1 MFNSLSERLDK
12 IFRNLK
18 GVGYLTEQN
27 IKDAL
32 REIRLALLEAD
43 VNFKIVKNFI
53 IEVEKRALG
62 QEVLKSLTPG
72 QQVIKIVHEQLIV
85 LMDTGGFDLKVYDN
99 KLTKIMLVGLQG
111 SGKTTACA
119 KLAAFYRKKKIKPM
133 LVACDI
139 YRPAAIHQLQVLG
152 KQLDIPVVAPDSN
165 VPAQSGSSSAEGTW
179 GGSGIQ
185 PVLKQ
190 NTDTVLQ
197 IAEKALK
204 EAQKDFTNL
213 LIFDTAGRL
222 HIDTDMMNEVE
233 LLKAFIKPDYIF
245 FVADAM
251 TGQEAVNVAREFYT
265 KLAFDAVILTKL
277 DGDARG
283 GAALSIKAAT
293 DRPVAFVGIGEK
305 TSDLEIFYPDRMAS
319 RILGMGDVLSL
330 IEKAEEAF
338 DEQEAEKLAKKM
350 QKNQFTLND
359 FLAQLQSIKK
369 MGPLDSILKMI
380 PGLAP
385 KLPKDFELD
394 GNALKH
400 VEAII
405 QSMTNKERERPEI
418 LNGSRRLRISK
429 GCGRS
434 VTEINRLLR
443 QFEDMKKMMK
453 KMSSG
458 KMPKGMKGMSGGLP
472 PGMNNL
478 PF

>member
-1 MFNSLSERLDK
+1 MRTPSGVSEVFNSLSERLDK

-27 IKDAL
+27 VKDTM

-53 IEVEKRALG
+53 IEVEKRSLG
-62 QEVLKSLTPG
+62 QEVMKSLTPG
-72 QQVIKIVHEQLIV
+72 QQVIKIVHEQLIA
-85 LMDTGGFDLKVYDN
+85 LMDTGGFELKTYDN
-99 KLTKIMLVGLQG
+99 KLTKVMLVGLQG

-119 KLAAFYRKKKIKPM
+119 KLASFYRKKKIRTM
-133 LVACDI
+133 LVACDV

-152 KQLDIPVVAPDSN
+152 KQLDIPVVATEDKD
-165 VPAQSGSSSAEGTW
+165 VIKIAQEA
-179 GGSGIQ
+179 
-185 PVLKQ
+185 LKQ
-190 NTDTVLQ
+190 AD
-197 IAEKALK
+197 
-204 EAQKDFTNL
+204 KDFTNL

-222 HIDTDMMNEVE
+222 HIDAEMMNEVE
-233 LLKAFIKPDYIF
+233 RLKAFVKPDYIF

-251 TGQEAVNVAREFYT
+251 TGQEAVNVAQEFYN

-293 DRPVAFVGIGEK
+293 DRPIAFVGVGEK
-305 TSDLEIFYPDRMAS
+305 VSDLEVFYPDRMAS

-330 IEKAEEAF
+330 IERAEEAF
-338 DEQEAEKLAKKM
+338 DEKEAEKLAKKM

-369 MGPLDSILKMI
+369 MGPLESILKMI

-385 KLPKDFELD
+385 KLPDDFNID
-394 GNALKH
+394 GKALKH

-405 QSMTNKERERPEI
+405 QSMTYKEREKPEI

-458 KMPKGMKGMSGGLP
+458 QMPKGMKGMP
-472 PGMNNL
+472 NL

>member
-12 IFRNLK
+12 IFKGLK
-18 GVGYLTEQN
+18 GKGFLTEQN
-27 IKDAL
+27 IKDSL

-53 IEVEKRALG
+53 LEIEKRAMG
-62 QEVLKSLTPG
+62 QEVQKSLTPG
-72 QQVIKIVHEQLIV
+72 QQVIKIVHEQLIA
-85 LMDTGGFDLKVYDN
+85 LMDTGGFEMKVYDN

-119 KLAAFYRKKKIKPM
+119 KLGAFYRKKKIKPM
-133 LVACDI
+133 LVACDV

-152 KQLDIPVVAPDSN
+152 KQLDIPVVATQDKDILKI
-165 VPAQSGSSSAEGTW
+165 AQ
-179 GGSGIQ
+179 
-185 PVLKQ
+185 V
-190 NTDTVLQ
+190 
-197 IAEKALK
+197 ALK
-204 EAQKDFTNL
+204 EAEKDFTNL

-222 HIDTDMMNEVE
+222 HIDTEMMDEVAK
-233 LLKAFIKPDYIF
+233 LKAFIKPDYIF

-251 TGQEAVNVAREFYT
+251 TGQEAVNVAQEFHN
-265 KLAFDAVILTKL
+265 KLDFDAVILTKL
-277 DGDARG
+277 DGDSRG

-293 DRPVAFVGIGEK
+293 DKPVAFVGVGEK
-305 TSDLEIFYPDRMAS
+305 TSDLEMFYADRMAS

-330 IEKAEEAF
+330 IERAEEAF
-338 DEQEAEKLAKKM
+338 DEKEAEQLAKKM

-369 MGPLDSILKMI
+369 MGPLEGILKMI

-385 KLPKDFELD
+385 RLPADLKIDE
-394 GNALKH
+394 NALKH

-405 QSMTNKERERPEI
+405 QSMTHKEREKPDI
-418 LNGSRRLRISK
+418 LNGSRRLRISR

-458 KMPKGMKGMSGGLP
+458 KMPKGMEGMKGLP
-472 PGMNNL
+472 
-478 PF
+478 F

>member
-12 IFRNLK
+12 IFKNIRGK
-18 GVGYLTEQN
+18 GFLTEQN
-27 IKDAL
+27 IKDTM

-43 VNFKIVKNFI
+43 VNFRIVKNFI
-53 IEVEKRALG
+53 IEVEKRCLG
-62 QEVLKSLTPG
+62 VEVQKSLTPG
-72 QQVIKIVHEQLIV
+72 QQLVKIVHEQLIS
-85 LMDTGGFDLKVYDN
+85 LMDTGGFELKVYDN
-99 KLTKIMLVGLQG
+99 KLTTIMLVGLQG

-119 KLAAFYRKKKIKPM
+119 KLGSFYRKKKIKPM
-133 LVACDI
+133 LVACDV

-152 KQLDIPVVAPDSN
+152 KQLDIPVVATEDKD
-165 VPAQSGSSSAEGTW
+165 V
-179 GGSGIQ
+179 I
-185 PVLKQ
+185 K
-190 NTDTVLQ
+190 
-197 IAEKALK
+197 IAATALK
-204 EAQKDFTNL
+204 EAEKDFTNL

-222 HIDTDMMNEVE
+222 HIDEVMMDEVAK
-233 LLKAFIKPDYIF
+233 LKAFIKPDYIF

-251 TGQEAVNVAREFYT
+251 TGQAAVTVAQEFYN

-283 GAALSIKAAT
+283 GAALSIKAVT
-293 DRPVAFVGIGEK
+293 DRPIAFVGLGEK
-305 TSDLEIFYPDRMAS
+305 TSDLEVFYPDRMAS

-338 DEQEAEKLAKKM
+338 DEKEAEKLTRKM
-350 QKNQFTLND
+350 MKNQFTLND
-359 FLAQLQSIKK
+359 FLNQLQSIKK

-385 KLPKDFELD
+385 KLPKDFNLD
-394 GNALKH
+394 NNALIH

-405 QSMTNKERERPEI
+405 QSMTNKEREKPEI
-418 LNGSRRLRISK
+418 LNGSRRLRISR

-434 VTEINRLLR
+434 VTEVNRLLR

-458 KMPKGMKGMSGGLP
+458 QMPKGMPNM
-472 PGMNNL
+472 